1 MVVRSPATIIG
12 PYRERDFA
20 LANRVKTPIA
30 DGCGVRVE
38 IQVLQRLARP
48 AKWRRG
54 GAVVKRMNAELI
66 QRGYFK

>member
-1 MVVRSPATIIG
+1 MIID
-12 PYRERDFA
+12 PYRERDSA
-20 LANRVKTPIA
+20 LPNRVKTRIA

-48 AKWRRG
+48 AKRRRG
-54 GAVVKRMNAELI
+54 GAVVKRMYAELI